1 MDRQQRLLYVS
12 GLSLDQQL
20 EEDFGNKLHLES
32 ISGQVGQPLAGV
44 PEEGEENGE
53 RKVLFASNKAWRR
66 KSENT
71 RHAGFRG
78 LRRTRSINAPIP
90 SPSFGPKA
98 CLKKVPPSQMMQVTD
113 PSSQKLIWT
122 ESPLTVLVIKK
133 ILDVSVLEPFKQLS
147 KYLIQDKQLIVYV
160 ESKVLEE
167 PDLVADKDFDQFRLK
182 MKSFKDGD
190 KLGDRIDFIVC
201 LGGDGTLLYASS
213 LFQEGTVPPVIAFHL
228 GSFGFLTTYEFSQFR
243 EAISV
248 LLEGNT
254 PVTLRSRLKC
264 LIFEDENIPSDLDR
278 ENFMAIKPIRVPD
291 PPNLRFKWECLN
303 EVVIDRGS
311 SPYLS
316 NLDLYLD
323 DRHITTVQGDGLI
336 ISTPTGSTAYAA
348 AAGASMIHPNVPAI
362 LITPICPHTL
372 SFRPIVVPAGVEL
385 KVTVSPD
392 ARHTAWVSLDGKH
405 RQEIHKGWCLR
416 ITNSV
421 FPVASVCS
429 VDQIVDWFDS
439 LMACMHWNEREQQ
452 KSFRP
457 RERLRK
463 SLPSNSNLEKQAEK
477 NNGTE
482 SDKDETH

>member
-1 MDRQQRLLYVS
+1 MPASTYPGDLHHEGFCPPRKRMK
-12 GLSLDQQL
+12 GLCRGSHCIDQ
-20 EEDFGNKLHLES
+20 
-32 ISGQVGQPLAGV
+32 
-44 PEEGEENGE
+44 
-53 RKVLFASNKAWRR
+53 
-66 KSENT
+66 
-71 RHAGFRG
+71 
-78 LRRTRSINAPIP
+78 RTRSINAPIP

>member
-1 MDRQQRLLYVS
+1 MGKSSAERQRNRREHLKAEGKYDAYKKNTISVSQTVGPQEEAGDVLHRNRQRR
-12 GLSLDQQL
+12 
-20 EEDFGNKLHLES
+20 ER
-32 ISGQVGQPLAGV
+32 
-44 PEEGEENGE
+44 E
-53 RKVLFASNKAWRR
+53 RKRNQASDVQ
-66 KSENT
+66 
-71 RHAGFRG
+71 G
-78 LRRTRSINAPIP
+78 P
-90 SPSFGPKA
+90 SMHRYQPRPFGPKA

-113 PSSQKLIWT
+113 PSSQKLIWR

-133 ILDVSVLEPFKQLS
+133 IMDVSVLEPFKELA
-147 KYLIQDKQLIVYV
+147 KYLLEEKKLIIYV

-167 PDLVADKDFDQFRLK
+167 PELMEDKEFDQYRLK
-182 MKSFKDGD
+182 MKTFRDGD
-190 KLGDRIDFIVC
+190 QLGDKIDFIVC

-228 GSFGFLTTYEFSQFR
+228 GSFGFLTPYEFSEFR
-243 EAISV
+243 EAINV

-264 LIFEDENIPSDLDR
+264 LLFEDDNIPSDLDR
-278 ENFMAIKPIRVPD
+278 ENVMAIRPVKIPILLILNSSGSVLMKLPD
-291 PPNLRFKWECLN
+291 YIHTDREYGLRCRSGCLH
-303 EVVIDRGS
+303 D
-311 SPYLS
+311 P
-316 NLDLYLD
+316 
-323 DRHITTVQGDGLI
+323 
-336 ISTPTGSTAYAA
+336 
-348 AAGASMIHPNVPAI
+348 PNVPAI

-452 KSFRP
+452 KSFKP

-463 SLPSNSNLEKQAEK
+463 SLPANGSSEKQSKA
-477 NNGTE
+477 NGGE
-482 SDKDETH
+482 